1 MLILDQENT
10 YSFSNMTVKITDN
23 TVMRDETTNSA
34 QETPDFN
41 VLIPIHVPVGTTN
54 ALELYYPGEV
64 NRYLNAHGEPN
75 CLKNGFGA
83 DAIYAA
89 LSSGSGAGV
98 YTINLRG
105 ASANCA
111 NAIVVM
117 KYKIEKDVPYTD
129 TNGAPYYYDS
139 NGQLTTS
146 PSAGTAIVRDVLHVK
161 FELQYVENCKKW
173 VDLYKKMSALVSTET
188 PDDGG
193 YYTLPLFA
201 IMYRGASSFGN
212 NVYMSLQPRVAE
224 YDGNMYYSANV
235 FDGMNAISTTSMMS
249 LDINSGKQYNDSYFI
264 ETQFN
269 SLFPTM
275 RMMTAETI
283 QMVYDVISPYLYTL
297 DEYIAGTQGSP
308 AKQFAAVDI
317 FNANEFAFVTDDD
330 SLDVQIANAI
340 QLQGGDDGTETA
352 DELYE
357 AFFKGEILEDIT
369 SVLRYRITYIP
380 DLGYND
386 DTKKAII
393 NLVKLRNRMTTAR
406 LMVGGTDTIESAII
420 DHQAN
425 YFENMPN
432 ISLIAKCQ
440 SPMMFN
446 EFVRRTVTV
455 PAGYFDLVAI
465 LNHMYKWGN
474 PFQPFA
480 GALCRWTGFIEDTM
494 TYPANNAEFMQSLYI
509 NRINVVMKDSEAGA
523 YLADQEMNTQ
533 LTSDQTELNNAF
545 LISSMLYDLVALV
558 HRQHFKFN
566 EAEEVR
572 IFTEAVN
579 DTINQKYAPYSASL
593 NVEVWRSGTIGY
605 AKSKNIIRVTIDLKD
620 ISKYT
625 DVEIVLTDE

>member
-23 TVMRDETTNSA
+23 TVLRDETTNSNRDV
-34 QETPDFN
+34 PDFN

-54 ALELYYPGEV
+54 SLELYYPTDL

-89 LSSGSGAGV
+89 LTSGSEAGV

-117 KYKIEKDVPYTD
+117 KYKVEKDVAYTD
-129 TNGAPYYYDS
+129 VNGAPYYYTDK
-139 NGQLTTS
+139 GQLTTS
-146 PSAGTAIVRDVLHVK
+146 PTDATPIVRDILHAK
-161 FELQYVENCKKW
+161 FELQYVEGCKKW
-173 VDLYKKMSALVSTET
+173 VDLYKKMNALVNTET
-188 PDDGG
+188 ADDAG
-193 YYTLPLFA
+193 YMTLPVFA
-201 IMYRGASSFGN
+201 IMYRGASTFGN
-212 NVYMSLQPRVAE
+212 NVYLSLKPRMAE
-224 YDGNMYYSANV
+224 YDGNTYYTATV
-235 FDGMNAISTTSMMS
+235 FDGVNTIASTEMLSM
-249 LDINSGKQYNDSYFI
+249 DINSGKVYNDSYFI
-264 ETQFN
+264 ENRFN
-269 SLFPTM
+269 SQFPTL

-283 QMVYDVISPYLYTL
+283 SQIYDVINPYLYTL
-297 DEYIAGTQGSP
+297 DDYIEGKQATPSKSFP
-308 AKQFAAVDI
+308 AIDMFEAS
-317 FNANEFAFVTDDD
+317 EFAFVTDDD

-357 AFFKGEILEDIT
+357 AFFKGEIMEDIS

-386 DTKKAII
+386 ATKKAII
-393 NLVKLRNRMTTAR
+393 ELVKLRNRMTTAR
-406 LMVGGTDTIESAII
+406 LMIGGTDTIESAII

-425 YFENMPN
+425 YYENMPN
-432 ISLIAKCQ
+432 ISLISKAQ

-455 PAGYFDLVAI
+455 PAGYYDLVAI
-465 LNHMYKWGN
+465 LNHMTKWGN

-494 TYPANNAEFMQSLYI
+494 LYPANNAQFMQSLYES
-509 NRINVVMKDSEAGA
+509 RVNVVMKDAEAGA
-523 YLADQEMNTQ
+523 YLADQEMNTV

-545 LISSMLYDLVALV
+545 LISSMLYDLVKLV

-572 IFTEAVN
+572 IFTENVN
-579 DTINQKYAPYSASL
+579 DIINQKYAPYSASL
-593 NVEVWRSGTIGY
+593 QVEVWRQGTIGF
-605 AKSKNIIRVTIDLKD
+605 AKSKNIIRVTVDLKD

>member
-1 MLILDQENT
+1 MLVLDQDKS

-23 TVMRDETTNSA
+23 TVLRDDTTTTT

-54 ALELYYPGEV
+54 SLELYYPGEI
-64 NRYLNAHGEPN
+64 NRYLNAHGTPN

-89 LSSGSGAGV
+89 LTSGAEVGV

-105 ASANCA
+105 ASATFA
-111 NAIVVM
+111 NAVVVM
-117 KYKIEKDVPYTD
+117 KYKVEKDVPYTD
-129 TNGAPYYYDS
+129 TTGAPYYYDK

-146 PSAGTAIVRDVLHVK
+146 PTDNTPVVRDVLHAK
-161 FELQYVENCKKW
+161 FELQYVANCKKW
-173 VDLYKKMSALVSTET
+173 VDLYKKMNSLVSTT
-188 PDDGG
+188 PDESG
-193 YYTLPLFA
+193 YKSMPVFA
-201 IMYRGASSFGN
+201 VMYRGASTFGN
-212 NVYMSLQPRVAE
+212 NVYMNLVPKTAE
-224 YDGNMYYSANV
+224 YDGNTYYTATV
-235 FDGMNAISTTSMMS
+235 FDGINSIESSRYMSM
-249 LDINSGKQYNDSYFI
+249 DVNSGKKYNDSYFI

-269 SLFPTM
+269 AEYPTL
-275 RMMTAETI
+275 RMMTAESI
-283 QMVYDVISPYLYTL
+283 QDLYDLVNPYLYTI
-297 DEYIAGTQGSP
+297 DEFIAGTQANP
-308 AKQFAAVDI
+308 AKSFAAVDI
-317 FNANEFAFVTDDD
+317 FGANEFAFVTDED
-330 SLDVQIANAI
+330 SLDMQAANAVI
-340 QLQGGDDGTETA
+340 LQGGSDGTETS
-352 DELYE
+352 DELFK
-357 AFFKGEILEDIT
+357 AFFGGKILEDIS

-380 DLGYND
+380 DLGYD
-386 DTKKAII
+386 EDTKKEIVK
-393 NLVKLRNRMTTAR
+393 LVKLRNRMTTAR
-406 LMVGGTDTIESAII
+406 LMVGNETFESAIV
-420 DHQAN
+420 DHQSN
-425 YFENMPN
+425 YYENMPN
-432 ISLIAKCQ
+432 VSLIAKCQ

-446 EFVRRTVTV
+446 EFIRRTVTV

-494 TYPANNAEFMQSLYI
+494 NYPANDAQFLQSLYVS
-509 NRINVVMKDSEAGA
+509 RINVVMKDSEAGA
-523 YLADQEMNTQ
+523 YLADQEMNTV

-572 IFTEAVN
+572 IFNENVN
-579 DTINQKYAPYSASL
+579 DIINQKYAPYSASL
-593 NVEVWRSGTIGY
+593 DVEVYRSGTIGF
-605 AKSKNIIRVTIDLKD
+605 AKSRNIIKVTVDLKD